1 MRTTYNSYLRFI
13 ILLLILTSS
22 TKFYAQCNADAG
34 PNVVLCSGES
44 EILGDTPSASGDA
57 PFTYSWSPATGLSC
71 TDCPNPVCTAT
82 TSTVYTLTITDDDGC
97 TDSDNVSV
105 TVAPNPVAAFT
116 FSPNNGCSNVPVQFT
131 NTSTGSGLSYAWNFN
146 DPGPGNNSS
155 QTNPTHE
162 FDSNGNGSQSYNVRL
177 IATNSFGCKDT
188 VFQTVTV
195 AQSPGPELTDPLTS
209 FKNCDGSNFN
219 MTVYDITAN
228 PGNNYTIIWGDGS
241 PNYNSPTPPS
251 GGVTHLYTVADIFDM
266 TYIVTGANGCT
277 DSITYLVSNI
287 TNPAIGAANPGA
299 TTGCGPITLCFPL
312 SNYAANHVSTYYTVN
327 YGDGSPIDTLPHPPP
342 AVICHTYSTT
352 SCGQPGNA
360 FTFTMKAINSCDSS
374 LASISPI
381 RVYTGPQSNFTPIP
395 EIQCV
400 NVPVTFTN
408 QSVPG
413 YNSSCSN
420 STIYNWNFGDGQT
433 LTTITMT
440 NPTHIYTLPG
450 TYTVTL
456 STQNACGTTT
466 HTETVCIEAPPVPNF
481 VLDPDTACI
490 PFVGVVNNLSLT
502 ANTCDVDTTW
512 SVIYNGSTC
521 LPSSGTWAYTN
532 GTSATSIEPE
542 FLFSGAGQ
550 YTVRLT
556 MNNSCGNFFY
566 DQIVIGQ
573 APPQISMAALPTI
586 CAGES
591 VSPTA
596 TINNCYELV
605 DSYAWTFTG
614 GTPVN
619 SILPVPGSVTYSA
632 AGNYTV
638 QLQVANVCGIVNAS
652 TPVTVLAPPTAN
664 AGPDLS
670 FCSGGNGVLGIA
682 PVGGVT
688 YNWTP
693 VIGLSSSA
701 VSNPTITLIN
711 ATASPVQHEYVL
723 TASSSP
729 TCFTRDT
736 VEVTVNPIPVLNVNS
751 PAICFGET
759 TSLLVTGA
767 EPSGSY
773 SWTASP
779 DLSCTNCNNPSTA
792 PSITTSYS
800 VTGTNSYNCSSSISS
815 TVTVNPLPI
824 VNAGPDLTLCDQ
836 PIAETLNGSP
846 IGGSW
851 TGSANLTSG
860 GIFTPNGPEIAS
872 LVYTYTD
879 PVTNCENSD
888 TMVITINPAIIPVI
902 DPLDSLCVNLTVV
915 DLLTNLNASP
925 AGGTFSGPGVSGN
938 TINPSLAGIGTH
950 QIIYNY
956 GTGTCAS
963 ADTAIIRVDPQPTI
977 TTNSET
983 ICFGDTTSLLA
994 DGAGI
999 NGTYSWSPSTS
1010 LSCSNCA
1017 DPLAFPGTTTIYT
1030 IIGTN
1035 SFGCSNST
1043 TSTVTVNPLPI
1054 VSAGPDFVL
1063 CDQPVAELLNGTP
1076 AGGIWNG
1083 SINVTSGGIFT
1094 PNGSEISQLVYSFTD
1109 AGTGCQQ
1116 EDTMQVTVSPAITP
1130 AVDPTISVCSND
1142 PILNLNTAL
1151 NPNPLGGI
1159 WSGAG
1164 ITNPNFNA
1172 ASAGVGTHIVTYTYG
1187 SGTCQTFATVDITV
1201 NPQPTVTVNSG
1212 TICFGDSL
1220 ALLVTGADTYTWS
1233 NGATLSCTNC
1243 DDPFASPTSTSSYT
1257 VTGTTVLGCS
1267 NSAIANLSVNP
1278 LPIVNAGPDQ
1288 ILCDQPLPVTL
1299 IGTPSGGTWSGSLN
1313 VSTSGIFTPNGSEV
1327 STLYYTY
1334 IDPTTLCENVDSM
1347 VVTVNPPIIPI
1358 VDPSYSICVYES
1370 AINLNTALNASPLG
1384 GTWSGTGVSN
1394 PNFSPSIAGVGT
1406 HTVTYTYGVGTC
1418 QTSVTSDITVNPQPT
1433 ISVNSETICSG
1444 DNILL
1449 IASGAGVSGTYS
1461 WTPAS
1466 NLSCSNCDSP
1476 TADPTIT
1483 TVYTVTG
1490 TTQFGC
1496 QNTANSTVSVN
1507 PLPIANAGPDTTL
1520 CNLPSTVQFTGTQAG
1535 GVWSGLNI
1543 DASGLFTPSGTGTF
1557 TITYTVSLGTGC
1569 VNSDSR
1575 VVTVID
1581 PVPANAGQDEEI
1593 CIGSP
1598 NFILPMNPVGGIWTG
1613 TNVGSTGIFSP
1624 IIDGTFPLV
1633 YSVGAGNC
1641 LTRDTMIFVVHP
1653 LPMVNAG
1660 NDQDFCATDTAIN
1673 FNGTPIG
1680 GNWTGTGIVYAT
1692 NGTFDPVAAGVGLHE
1707 IVYTYVN
1714 PITTCLNRD
1723 TLYADV
1729 HPLPM
1734 VDFSFNPIVCEGA
1747 TETFTNNSTLVN
1759 ASNWNFGDGNT
1770 SSVLSPDH
1778 VYSNTG
1784 FYDIELIITTAFGCM
1799 DSLTQQIE
1807 VREPPFA
1814 DFSVLPDSACG
1825 PMTVAFTN
1833 NSSGISVSYAW
1844 DFGNGQTSALED
1856 PAAVTYFAGMLA
1868 DTTYTI
1874 QLDVTNFCGT
1884 VTHTEDVIVM
1894 PTPTAI
1900 FGSDFN
1906 SGCSPFTAN
1915 FASTSLGLPDSYY
1928 WDFGNG
1934 VTSATTDSLFQ
1945 QTFTTGSTPTDYTIM
1960 LVVMNECGQDTA
1972 YHTITALPN
1981 TVNAFFNTS
1990 ATTSCF
1996 DLTVNFTQYTLGGT
2010 LWSWDFGD
2018 GTTSSEYSPTHV
2030 YPAPG
2035 VYNVS
2040 LFAND
2045 GCSFDTTTVA
2055 ITVNEPPAIGFTFTP
2070 DSSCINVP
2078 ISFINFSGPDVASSW
2093 DFGDGN
2099 TSNVTNPVH
2108 QYAASG
2114 NYTVTLTGT
2123 SLINGCQSTISQ
2135 VLNVSENPVAQFTPN
2150 PSSGCVALGVQFN
2163 NNSTNAQY
2171 YTWNFGDG
2179 NTSGLANPNHTFN
2192 QPGAYTV
2199 QLIAENV
2206 NGCSDTTQQIITVHP
2221 LPITAF
2227 TSTYNCT
2234 DPVTIQFSNNSSGA
2248 VGYSWDFGNGQ
2259 TSTLNNPLITY
2270 SVPGNYNVSLT
2281 AVNQYGCEHE
2291 VTQTITVYPLP
2302 EISIV
2307 LPVAEICA
2315 GEEIIITPIAS
2326 DVDSIVWNLGN
2337 GVTFSGDLLTYT
2349 YPNSGNYYIS
2359 ATAYGGSGCT
2369 STVSASSV
2377 LTVNEAAIADFDYE
2391 HVETNGGTDGT
2402 IVFTNLSQ
2410 NADSYFWTFGD
2421 GNSSNQVNP
2430 THEFIG
2436 SVDYTTTLY
2445 AFNESGCNDSITI
2458 NVDINFFNGLFL
2470 PNAIYPGHENFEIS
2484 HFIPKGVGLKEFEL
2498 LIYDDWGNL
2507 IWETSALDA
2516 QGRPT
2521 ESWDGTFNGQPVQQD
2536 SYVWKVTAIFIDES
2550 AWEGKEYKEG
2560 KFRKAGTVTVIR

>member
-1 MRTTYNSYLRFI
+1 
-13 ILLLILTSS
+13 
-22 TKFYAQCNADAG
+22 
-34 PNVVLCSGES
+34 
-44 EILGDTPSASGDA
+44 
-57 PFTYSWSPATGLSC
+57 
-71 TDCPNPVCTAT
+71 
-82 TSTVYTLTITDDDGC
+82 
-97 TDSDNVSV
+97 
-105 TVAPNPVAAFT
+105 
-116 FSPNNGCSNVPVQFT
+116 
-131 NTSTGSGLSYAWNFN
+131 
-146 DPGPGNNSS
+146 
-155 QTNPTHE
+155 
-162 FDSNGNGSQSYNVRL
+162 
-177 IATNSFGCKDT
+177 
-188 VFQTVTV
+188 
-195 AQSPGPELTDPLTS
+195 
-209 FKNCDGSNFN
+209 
-219 MTVYDITAN
+219 
-228 PGNNYTIIWGDGS
+228 
-241 PNYNSPTPPS
+241 
-251 GGVTHLYTVADIFDM
+251 
-266 TYIVTGANGCT
+266 
-277 DSITYLVSNI
+277 
-287 TNPAIGAANPGA
+287 
-299 TTGCGPITLCFPL
+299 
-312 SNYAANHVSTYYTVN
+312 
-327 YGDGSPIDTLPHPPP
+327 
-342 AVICHTYSTT
+342 
-352 SCGQPGNA
+352 
-360 FTFTMKAINSCDSS
+360 
-374 LASISPI
+374 
-381 RVYTGPQSNFTPIP
+381 
-395 EIQCV
+395 
-400 NVPVTFTN
+400 
-408 QSVPG
+408 
-413 YNSSCSN
+413 
-420 STIYNWNFGDGQT
+420 
-433 LTTITMT
+433 
-440 NPTHIYTLPG
+440 
-450 TYTVTL
+450 
-456 STQNACGTTT
+456 
-466 HTETVCIEAPPVPNF
+466 
-481 VLDPDTACI
+481 
-490 PFVGVVNNLSLT
+490 
-502 ANTCDVDTTW
+502 
-512 SVIYNGSTC
+512 
-521 LPSSGTWAYTN
+521 
-532 GTSATSIEPE
+532 
-542 FLFSGAGQ
+542 
-550 YTVRLT
+550 
-556 MNNSCGNFFY
+556 
-566 DQIVIGQ
+566 
-573 APPQISMAALPTI
+573 
-586 CAGES
+586 
-591 VSPTA
+591 
-596 TINNCYELV
+596 
-605 DSYAWTFTG
+605 
-614 GTPVN
+614 
-619 SILPVPGSVTYSA
+619 
-632 AGNYTV
+632 
-638 QLQVANVCGIVNAS
+638 
-652 TPVTVLAPPTAN
+652 
-664 AGPDLS
+664 
-670 FCSGGNGVLGIA
+670 
-682 PVGGVT
+682 
-688 YNWTP
+688 
-693 VIGLSSSA
+693 
-701 VSNPTITLIN
+701 
-711 ATASPVQHEYVL
+711 
-723 TASSSP
+723 
-729 TCFTRDT
+729 
-736 VEVTVNPIPVLNVNS
+736 
-751 PAICFGET
+751 
-759 TSLLVTGA
+759 
-767 EPSGSY
+767 
-773 SWTASP
+773 
-779 DLSCTNCNNPSTA
+779 
-792 PSITTSYS
+792 
-800 VTGTNSYNCSSSISS
+800 
-815 TVTVNPLPI
+815 
-824 VNAGPDLTLCDQ
+824 
-836 PIAETLNGSP
+836 
-846 IGGSW
+846 
-851 TGSANLTSG
+851 
-860 GIFTPNGPEIAS
+860 
-872 LVYTYTD
+872 
-879 PVTNCENSD
+879 
-888 TMVITINPAIIPVI
+888 
-902 DPLDSLCVNLTVV
+902 
-915 DLLTNLNASP
+915 
-925 AGGTFSGPGVSGN
+925 
-938 TINPSLAGIGTH
+938 
-950 QIIYNY
+950 
-956 GTGTCAS
+956 
-963 ADTAIIRVDPQPTI
+963 
-977 TTNSET
+977 
-983 ICFGDTTSLLA
+983 
-994 DGAGI
+994 
-999 NGTYSWSPSTS
+999 
-1010 LSCSNCA
+1010 
-1017 DPLAFPGTTTIYT
+1017 
-1030 IIGTN
+1030 
-1035 SFGCSNST
+1035 
-1043 TSTVTVNPLPI
+1043 
-1054 VSAGPDFVL
+1054 
-1063 CDQPVAELLNGTP
+1063 
-1076 AGGIWNG
+1076 
-1083 SINVTSGGIFT
+1083 
-1094 PNGSEISQLVYSFTD
+1094 
-1109 AGTGCQQ
+1109 
-1116 EDTMQVTVSPAITP
+1116 
-1130 AVDPTISVCSND
+1130 
-1142 PILNLNTAL
+1142 
-1151 NPNPLGGI
+1151 
-1159 WSGAG
+1159 
-1164 ITNPNFNA
+1164 
-1172 ASAGVGTHIVTYTYG
+1172 
-1187 SGTCQTFATVDITV
+1187 
-1201 NPQPTVTVNSG
+1201 
-1212 TICFGDSL
+1212 
-1220 ALLVTGADTYTWS
+1220 
-1233 NGATLSCTNC
+1233 
-1243 DDPFASPTSTSSYT
+1243 
-1257 VTGTTVLGCS
+1257 
-1267 NSAIANLSVNP
+1267 
-1278 LPIVNAGPDQ
+1278 
-1288 ILCDQPLPVTL
+1288 
-1299 IGTPSGGTWSGSLN
+1299 
-1313 VSTSGIFTPNGSEV
+1313 
-1327 STLYYTY
+1327 
-1334 IDPTTLCENVDSM
+1334 
-1347 VVTVNPPIIPI
+1347 
-1358 VDPSYSICVYES
+1358 
-1370 AINLNTALNASPLG
+1370 
-1384 GTWSGTGVSN
+1384 
-1394 PNFSPSIAGVGT
+1394 
-1406 HTVTYTYGVGTC
+1406 
-1418 QTSVTSDITVNPQPT
+1418 
-1433 ISVNSETICSG
+1433 
-1444 DNILL
+1444 
-1449 IASGAGVSGTYS
+1449 
-1461 WTPAS
+1461 
-1466 NLSCSNCDSP
+1466 
-1476 TADPTIT
+1476 
-1483 TVYTVTG
+1483 
-1490 TTQFGC
+1490 
-1496 QNTANSTVSVN
+1496 
-1507 PLPIANAGPDTTL
+1507 
-1520 CNLPSTVQFTGTQAG
+1520 
-1535 GVWSGLNI
+1535 
-1543 DASGLFTPSGTGTF
+1543 
-1557 TITYTVSLGTGC
+1557 
-1569 VNSDSR
+1569 
-1575 VVTVID
+1575 
-1581 PVPANAGQDEEI
+1581 
-1593 CIGSP
+1593 
-1598 NFILPMNPVGGIWTG
+1598 
-1613 TNVGSTGIFSP
+1613 
-1624 IIDGTFPLV
+1624 
-1633 YSVGAGNC
+1633 
-1641 LTRDTMIFVVHP
+1641 
-1653 LPMVNAG
+1653 
-1660 NDQDFCATDTAIN
+1660 
-1673 FNGTPIG
+1673 
-1680 GNWTGTGIVYAT
+1680 
-1692 NGTFDPVAAGVGLHE
+1692 LHE

-1734 VDFSFNPIVCEGA
+1734 LDFSFNPIVCEGA

-1759 ASNWNFGDGNT
+1759 SSNWNFGEGNT
-1770 SSVLSPDH
+1770 SSVLSPNH

-1981 TVNAFFNTS
+1981 IVNAFFNTS

-2078 ISFINFSGPDVASSW
+2078 ISFINSSGPDVASSW